1 MKGFKDD
8 LSGFST
14 LVAVLVFLFSVQP
27 SFAEFYVSGNIG
39 MLFLPDRET
48 TEIFPIEMG
57 WYNSDA
63 NSVTGGSF
71 TSTEEFDEGI
81 RITGAIGTHIFD
93 AVRGEF
99 EAGYAKNHYRST
111 ATWEW
116 DFEDSGGYGDTNYAI
131 DSYSA
136 LQLDGDLTSWTFMGN
151 AFYDFQVSN
160 KFKPYVGA
168 GLGISIH
175 KFLRGIY
182 IRKVWSKGVA
192 LLWPVILLIW

>member
-1 MKGFKDD
+1 MICRV
-8 LSGFST
+8 FST

-48 TEIFPIEMG
+48 TEIFPIELG

-93 AVRGEF
+93 AVRVEF
-99 EAGYAKNHYRST
+99 EAGYANT
-111 ATWEW
+111 IGLLLLG
-116 DFEDSGGYGDTNYAI
+116 SGI
-131 DSYSA
+131 
-136 LQLDGDLTSWTFMGN
+136 L
-151 AFYDFQVSN
+151 
-160 KFKPYVGA
+160 KIVG
-168 GLGISIH
+168 GM
-175 KFLRGIY
+175 
-182 IRKVWSKGVA
+182 
-192 LLWPVILLIW
+192 VILIMQLTLIQPSSWMVI